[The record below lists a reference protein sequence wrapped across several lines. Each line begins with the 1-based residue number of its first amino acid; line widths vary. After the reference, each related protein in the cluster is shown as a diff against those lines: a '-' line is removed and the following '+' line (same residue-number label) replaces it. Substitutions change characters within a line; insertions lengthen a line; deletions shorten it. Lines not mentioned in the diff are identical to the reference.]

1 MKNIDLTKEIVPSDN
16 ELKEMIINYSA
27 LGSNIMYVPET
38 NNYSWSVD
46 HIIKKLQINLSAKHT
61 AVDDIKDLAKIIIKL
76 LNLQPDIAKNIIHT
90 HRNGQNLLNEPFLF
104 INSHFKTGPKSFLA
118 IPLGPHKFWNKY
130 TMCAVLDPR
139 IIDIYRPE
147 DIKNSEGISIRAFKQ
162 NNIQINWPFWSNN
175 FKKTFPNLPVI
186 QLKNTIKKYEKK
198 LIEDYEK
205 KINKPKINKF
215 KENLTPGNFLNSN
228 DSFISQKFHEAEPKK
243 KNHFLESFDDKNLI
257 YNAKLTMFRYW
268 RDYLNPKDCKYVF
281 EKELA
286 YLESKDSQNTPRITF
301 NQILEDFDT
310 QFSSKTLSQENKQT
324 LEWYKEQVLAF
335 RANPNLWRVKND

>member
-1 MKNIDLTKEIVPSDN
+1 
-16 ELKEMIINYSA
+16 
-27 LGSNIMYVPET
+27 
-38 NNYSWSVD
+38 
-46 HIIKKLQINLSAKHT
+46 
-61 AVDDIKDLAKIIIKL
+61 
-76 LNLQPDIAKNIIHT
+76 
-90 HRNGQNLLNEPFLF
+90 
-104 INSHFKTGPKSFLA
+104 
-118 IPLGPHKFWNKY
+118 
-130 TMCAVLDPR
+130 
-139 IIDIYRPE
+139 
-147 DIKNSEGISIRAFKQ
+147 FKQ
-162 NNIQINWPFWSNN
+162 NNIQINWPLWSNN

-186 QLKNTIKKYEKK
+186 QLRNIIKKYEKK

-215 KENLTPGNFLNSN
+215 NENYTPGNFFNSN
-228 DSFISQKFHEAEPKK
+228 DSLISQKFHKAEPKK

-335 RANPNLWRVKND
+335 RANPNLW